1 MLARGMRRAVG
12 GLGTAPMALA
22 VGNRNLSWLPGL
34 NIGSPHVL
42 QELAER
48 TGHIPSVL
56 YGQDDGAGYRN
67 VLHVV
72 PLSAMATG
80 NREGRYCCIGLEI
93 FNSSPT
99 IPTLPRPITTIRR

>member
-22 VGNRNLSWLPGL
+22 VGNRNLSWLPGF

-48 TGHIPSVL
+48 TGHIPSVRTARTTGPAIAMCFMSFRFL
-56 YGQDDGAGYRN
+56 QWQPGTAKAAIAASDLKSSILPPQSQRSHGQ
-67 VLHVV
+67 
-72 PLSAMATG
+72 
-80 NREGRYCCIGLEI
+80 
-93 FNSSPT
+93 
-99 IPTLPRPITTIRR
+99 